1 MCEMT
6 FLYFFLLIDF
16 IELINSVN
24 DTLLISVFVFDIL
37 LIFTPSFIVLILW
50 IILRYSLYVKRF
62 IKKFRETY

>member
-1 MCEMT
+1 MT

-50 IILRYSLYVKRF
+50 IILRYALYVKRF